1 MSIQQAPLANS
12 QTILPTLAD
21 VEKFNCATCMQ
32 KYKEARAMFH
42 TVIKHQPLE
51 EKLGNTFLNNSKY
64 QCLLDFSCALKFLLG
79 FLTV

>member
-12 QTILPTLAD
+12 QTILPALAD

-51 EKLGNTFLNNSKY
+51 ENLETLSLIILNINVCWISLV
-64 QCLLDFSCALKFLLG
+64 LLSSCWAF
-79 FLTV
+79 